1 MNRNDNHKAAHKKL
15 LLDRKRKVWNEL
27 REEIFRKFGKD
38 YNDQFDIPHD
48 LEELSVLDLVEDLGL
63 SVSDLRRQEL
73 ESMEVALRKL
83 DEGTYGTCSR
93 CGAEIGDERLKAM
106 PYAEH
111 CLRCQNELEGRSGGR
126 KPTL

>member
-1 MNRNDNHKAAHKKL
+1 MNRNDNHKAGHKKL
-15 LLDRKRKVWNEL
+15 ILDRKRKVWNEL

-38 YNDQFDIPHD
+38 YSDQFDIPHD

-73 ESMEVALRKL
+73 ERMEVALRKL
-83 DEGTYGTCSR
+83 DEGTYGACSR

-111 CLRCQNELEGRSGGR
+111 CLKCQTELEEQSGGR

>member
-1 MNRNDNHKAAHKKL
+1 MKENNNHKARHKRI
-15 LLDRKRKVWNEL
+15 LLDRKRKAWNDL
-27 REEIFRKFGKD
+27 REEIFRKLGKD
-38 YNDQFDIPHD
+38 YSDQFDIPHD

-93 CGAEIGDERLKAM
+93 CGAEIGEERLKAM

-111 CLRCQNELEGRSGGR
+111 CMRCQTEIEELTGGK
-126 KPTL
+126 KPTI

>member
-73 ESMEVALRKL
+73 ESMDVALRKL